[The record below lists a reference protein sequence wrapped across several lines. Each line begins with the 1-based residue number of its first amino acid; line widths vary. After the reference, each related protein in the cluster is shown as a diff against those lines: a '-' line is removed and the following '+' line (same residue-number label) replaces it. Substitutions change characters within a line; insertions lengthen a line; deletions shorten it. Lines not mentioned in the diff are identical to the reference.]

1 MIQVHMPRRIIL
13 NTFGSFGDIHPYMAI
28 ALELQRRG
36 HVPVIATMEGYREKI
51 EGAGLPFAPVRPDVA
66 LPKEQGTEL
75 VEKIMEPKTGPR
87 FLTEELIFP
96 AVRESYA
103 DLLKTV
109 EGADLLVSHPAA
121 PAGPLVARKT
131 GMPWISTVLAPFSFY
146 SSYDPPVPPF
156 WQWTRKLSVLGPGVM
171 GFFLG
176 VMKGTYKAKAVT
188 DLRDE
193 LGLSNTGNPMFE
205 GQHSPTLVLALFS
218 ELFGQRQ
225 PDWPPQTE
233 ITGFCFYDGNHNVE
247 IPIELKRFLDNG
259 APPIVFTLGSSAVWV
274 ARDFYEQSIQAAK
287 GIGRRAVLLIGD
299 ERNLPRAL
307 PEGIIALDYVP
318 YQTLLP
324 KACAVVHHGGVGT
337 TSHALLAGVPTLIVP
352 FAFDQSDNA
361 EHARKVGTS
370 RTLYR
375 DKYLATRVTEEL
387 HELLKQP
394 WYARRAIEV
403 GQRLKQ
409 ENGPARAADLI
420 EEVLAGKR
428 KPKEEAVYAAGN

>member
-1 MIQVHMPRRIIL
+1 
-13 NTFGSFGDIHPYMAI
+13 
-28 ALELQRRG
+28 
-36 HVPVIATMEGYREKI
+36 
-51 EGAGLPFAPVRPDVA
+51 
-66 LPKEQGTEL
+66 
-75 VEKIMEPKTGPR
+75 
-87 FLTEELIFP
+87 
-96 AVRESYA
+96 
-103 DLLKTV
+103 
-109 EGADLLVSHPAA
+109 
-121 PAGPLVARKT
+121 
-131 GMPWISTVLAPFSFY
+131 
-146 SSYDPPVPPF
+146 
-156 WQWTRKLSVLGPGVM
+156 
-171 GFFLG
+171 
-176 VMKGTYKAKAVT
+176 
-188 DLRDE
+188 
-193 LGLSNTGNPMFE
+193 MFE

-218 ELFGQRQ
+218 EVFGQRQ

-247 IPIELKRFLDNG
+247 IPIEFTHFLDNG

-274 ARDFYEQSIQAAK
+274 ARDFFEQSIKAAK
-287 GIGRRAVLLIGD
+287 GVGRRAVLLIGD

-324 KACAVVHHGGVGT
+324 RACAVVHHGGVGT

-370 RTLYR
+370 RTFYR
-375 DKYLATRVTEEL
+375 DKYLAPRVTEEL

-428 KPKEEAVYAAGN
+428 NRTEELAYAAGN